1 MTDPVSVTGVWL
13 RVSKQDVDE
22 SYDTVEV
29 LVEVDGAWRQV
40 VVERACSGPVSH
52 IVEPVGIRKAPV
64 PGWL

>member
-13 RVSKQDVDE
+13 LVGRPDGADTF
-22 SYDTVEV
+22 DTVEV